1 MTCPMRPPD
10 VGGVLQFLVTNMA
23 DKLIDTTPDPPI
35 NDEFRFNLARWIVIF
50 VFSATGL
57 IGITAIIAAV
67 WRDNAFQPVKD
78 ILGILL
84 PVISAW
90 AGTVFAFYF
99 GRENFE
105 TAARSTAALVRQ
117 LTPEEKLRSIIFK
130 EVMIP
135 IDQAAKLILNKPENQ
150 IKLKADM
157 IDGILVKEGRERLPM
172 LDQQGR
178 IKFMA
183 HRSLIDRFIVQETAK
198 NKKAE
203 DLTLADML
211 ADAAT
216 KDVLEQSFQ
225 TVLETASLAE
235 VKALMDKIKLCSDV
249 FSTEDGTASTKVTGW
264 VTNVIVRQQSTV

>member
-1 MTCPMRPPD
+1 
-10 VGGVLQFLVTNMA
+10 MA
-23 DKLIDTTPDPPI
+23 AKSIDTTSDPTVN
-35 NDEFRFNLARWIVIF
+35 NDNQFRFDLARWIVVF
-50 VFSATGL
+50 VFSVTGL
-57 IGITAIIAAV
+57 LGITAIIGAV
-67 WRDNAFQPVKD
+67 VQQTAFASVKD

-84 PVISAW
+84 PVLSAW

-130 EVMIP
+130 DVMIP
-135 IDQAAKLILNKPENQ
+135 IDKAARLIIDKPETD

-157 IDGILVKEGRERLPM
+157 IDGILVKENRERLPM

-183 HRSLIDRFIVQETAK
+183 HRSLIDRFVVQETAK
-198 NKKAE
+198 GKKVE

-216 KDVLEQSFQ
+216 KEVLETSFQ
-225 TVLETASLAE
+225 TLLETASLAE
-235 VKALMDKIKLCSDV
+235 AKALMDKIKLCSDI
-249 FSTEDGTASTKVTGW
+249 FATEDGTPNTKVTGW
-264 VTNVIVRQQSTV
+264 VTNVIVRQHSTL